1 MRKNKEKPAIK
12 QRLAKALEISKDML
26 IDIPRFILN
35 DNNELQIENYKGIVS
50 YDFDEI
56 RLGAKNYTIKIE
68 GENLKINSITDED
81 ILITGKIK
89 SLSFV

>member
-1 MRKNKEKPAIK
+1 MKKKKEKIK
-12 QRLAKALEISKDML
+12 VSQMLAKTLEISKDL
-26 IDIPRFILN
+26 LTDIPRFSLN

-56 RLGAKNYTIKIE
+56 KLGAKNYTIKIE

-81 ILITGKIK
+81 ILITGTIK
-89 SLSFV
+89 SLSFG

>member
-1 MRKNKEKPAIK
+1 M
-12 QRLAKALEISKDML
+12 LAKTLEISKDL
-26 IDIPRFILN
+26 LTDIPRFSLN

-56 RLGAKNYTIKIE
+56 KLGAKNYTIKIE

-81 ILITGKIK
+81 ILITGTIK
-89 SLSFV
+89 SLSFG